1 MGRGEGTLSNAGG
14 LELVVSVSGAETGTL
29 SLIISF
35 SFSIASGVAARS
47 PPENWRVSFGG
58 MVTLLFFKLSKEIG
72 GSEGEGDATVSNEL
86 LSSAVILLSASR
98 KAKFSPGFSFGLN
111 LSSLPPER
119 RESCPTLSFR
129 RASGRAGFF
138 LPLND
143 VGAAEVPLLSEPVLA
158 TGANSMPKTY
168 TG

>member
-1 MGRGEGTLSNAGG
+1 MGGGGGILSNAGG

-58 MVTLLFFKLSKEIG
+58 MVTLLFFKLSREIG
-72 GSEGEGDATVSNEL
+72 GSEGDATVSNEL

-143 VGAAEVPLLSEPVLA
+143 VGAAEVP
-158 TGANSMPKTY
+158 
-168 TG
+168 